1 MFTKVLVLALF
12 VVFAL
17 ASVQASVIGIGVP
30 GVVGVGVGVP
40 VGVGVGIPAVGLG
53 HTGVLVG

>member
-30 GVVGVGVGVP
+30 GVVGVGVP